1 MSRTRDGTQGSI
13 ESREPTTNKSQMKP
27 PICGSRYL
35 IRLIDWIDDWID
47 WFDGLEWVDDWID
60 DWIGLDCWTLGLV
73 IRLVASLRSLLC
85 PSIVPTTMAAAAR
98 DIEVEIERPAEDRK
112 EQILRH
118 QAAIASLL
126 DDWMAEIEREKL
138 QLQQAKG
145 PSRATDGRQP

>member
-1 MSRTRDGTQGSI
+1 MDGW
-13 ESREPTTNKSQMKP
+13 K
-27 PICGSRYL
+27 
-35 IRLIDWIDDWID
+35 
-47 WFDGLEWVDDWID
+47 DG
-60 DWIGLDCWTLGLV
+60 GLDCWTLDLV
-73 IRLVASLRSLLC
+73 VRLVASLRSLLGS
-85 PSIVPTTMAAAAR
+85 SIVPTTMAAAAG

-145 PSRATDGRQP
+145 PSRATDRWEAALSHSRC